1 VYPPLSAMRNH
12 SWALICLAIVS
23 VTAQPVQAGH
33 RFVDYPLRPVEE
45 YANKAIVKGFIVAV
59 QPLEDVDEQKTYF
72 GKNLSRRGI
81 LPVLIVVR
89 NTSASDTCLLDKS
102 EVGLGQGQELTGKT
116 ARRTASKLG
125 SGGLLDLSLVKEVT
139 DVRDNLVRREL
150 HSATLAPGRTIF
162 GFVYVPIPTDAP
174 RAKVH
179 LQVPLTNEQSGETE
193 VANVYF

>member
-1 VYPPLSAMRNH
+1 MRNH
-12 SWALICLAIVS
+12 SWALFCLAIVS
-23 VTAQPVQAGH
+23 LSQPLLAGH
-33 RFVDYPLRPVEE
+33 RFVDYPVRPAEE
-45 YANKAIVKGFIVAV
+45 YANQANMKGFVVAV
-59 QPLEDVDEQKTYF
+59 QPLEDVNEQKTYF
-72 GKNLSRRGI
+72 GTNLSRRGI

-89 NTSASDTCLLDKS
+89 NASAADTFLLDQS
-102 EVGLGQGQELTGKT
+102 EVGLGQGQELTGKS

-125 SGGLLDLSLVKEVT
+125 SGGLLDLSLVREVT

-150 HSATLAPGRTIF
+150 RSATLAPGRTIF

-193 VANVYF
+193 VANLYF